1 MGGIDPDLTPTSDSM
16 RYEGHQ
22 PVIPE
27 PDYDMSDSDYGGS
40 SSNGNNYYCGS
51 DVYNNSYHSNGGR
64 EGYSSNGTTLERKK
78 KKTVSFVIN
87 EEVAAKLQAGRT
99 TRQDSILKDP
109 AREREKEKERFE
121 QERFER
127 EREELFSTSK
137 QKRHLINKSIPIDQP
152 SPFALG

>member
-1 MGGIDPDLTPTSDSM
+1 MGVNYTTYTTFRSPITPDECDVPGSLSSRTFAGIDPDLTPTSDSM
-16 RYEGHQ
+16 RYDGHQ

-51 DVYNNSYHSNGGR
+51 DVYNNGYHSNGGR
-64 EGYSSNGTTLERKK
+64 EGYASNGTTLERKK

-109 AREREKEKERFE
+109 AREREREKE
-121 QERFER
+121 
-127 EREELFSTSK
+127 
-137 QKRHLINKSIPIDQP
+137 
-152 SPFALG
+152 